1 MLEDV
6 VRKGRLLDLYGP
18 LLTEKQR
25 RCMEMYFDMDL
36 SLSEIGEELH
46 ISRQGAYDML
56 KRASHSLENYEQ
68 RLHLLARYDAVRD
81 KIDEVEWL
89 LDREEPQTL
98 ERAKQLLHEIVEVFK
113 ITYSIHIPIV
123 VFLSFTFSVTCKFD
137 RIALLLSIYQD
148 LYGFF

>member
-36 SLSEIGEELH
+36 SLSEIGEELQ

-56 KRASHSLENYEQ
+56 KRASHSLESYEQ
-68 RLHLLARYDAVRD
+68 RLRLLARFDAVREQ
-81 KIDEVEWL
+81 IDEVQGL
-89 LDREEPQTL
+89 LEAQGPKDIDK
-98 ERAKQLLHEIVEVFK
+98 AKQLLHEI
-113 ITYSIHIPIV
+113 
-123 VFLSFTFSVTCKFD
+123 
-137 RIALLLSIYQD
+137 D
-148 LYGFF
+148 L

>member
-18 LLTEKQR
+18 LLTDKQR

-81 KIDEVEWL
+81 KIDEVERL

-98 ERAKQLLHEIVEVFK
+98 ESAKQLLHEIE
-113 ITYSIHIPIV
+113 
-123 VFLSFTFSVTCKFD
+123 L
-137 RIALLLSIYQD
+137 
-148 LYGFF
+148 

>member
-56 KRASHSLENYEQ
+56 KRASI
-68 RLHLLARYDAVRD
+68 R
-81 KIDEVEWL
+81 W
-89 LDREEPQTL
+89 
-98 ERAKQLLHEIVEVFK
+98 K
-113 ITYSIHIPIV
+113 ITNSAFICWPATMRSGIR
-123 VFLSFTFSVTCKFD
+123 SMK
-137 RIALLLSIYQD
+137 
-148 LYGFF
+148 

>member
-56 KRASHSLENYEQ
+56 KPTR
-68 RLHLLARYDAVRD
+68 
-81 KIDEVEWL
+81 W
-89 LDREEPQTL
+89 
-98 ERAKQLLHEIVEVFK
+98 K
-113 ITYSIHIPIV
+113 ITNSAFICWPATMRSGIK
-123 VFLSFTFSVTCKFD
+123 SMK
-137 RIALLLSIYQD
+137 
-148 LYGFF
+148 

>member
-36 SLSEIGEELH
+36 SLSEIGEELN

-56 KRASHSLENYEQ
+56 KRASQSLEKYEQ
-68 RLHLLARYDAVRD
+68 RLHLLARYDAVRG
-81 KIDEVEWL
+81 KIDEAEAL
-89 LDREEPQTL
+89 LDREGPEKI
-98 ERAKQLLHEIVEVFK
+98 ESVKKLLHEIE
-113 ITYSIHIPIV
+113 
-123 VFLSFTFSVTCKFD
+123 L
-137 RIALLLSIYQD
+137 
-148 LYGFF
+148 

>member
-81 KIDEVEWL
+81 KIDEVEEL
-89 LDREEPQTL
+89 LEGEAPQHL
-98 ERAKQLLHEIVEVFK
+98 EKARKLLHEIE
-113 ITYSIHIPIV
+113 
-123 VFLSFTFSVTCKFD
+123 L
-137 RIALLLSIYQD
+137 
-148 LYGFF
+148 

>member
-36 SLSEIGEELH
+36 SLSEIGEELQ

-56 KRASHSLENYEQ
+56 KRASHSLESYEQ
-68 RLHLLARYDAVRD
+68 RLQLLARFEAVRD
-81 KIDEVEWL
+81 QIDEVQGL
-89 LDREEPQTL
+89 LEGRGPGDI
-98 ERAKQLLHEIVEVFK
+98 ERAKQLLHEI
-113 ITYSIHIPIV
+113 
-123 VFLSFTFSVTCKFD
+123 
-137 RIALLLSIYQD
+137 D
-148 LYGFF
+148 L

>member
-36 SLSEIGEELH
+36 SLSEIGEELQ

-56 KRASHSLENYEQ
+56 KRASHSLESYEQ
-68 RLHLLARYDAVRD
+68 RLRLLARFDAVREQ
-81 KIDEVEWL
+81 IDEVQNL
-89 LDREEPQTL
+89 LEGQGPGDI
-98 ERAKQLLHEIVEVFK
+98 ERAKQLLHEI
-113 ITYSIHIPIV
+113 
-123 VFLSFTFSVTCKFD
+123 
-137 RIALLLSIYQD
+137 D
-148 LYGFF
+148 L

>member
-36 SLSEIGEELH
+36 SLSEIGEELQ

-56 KRASHSLENYEQ
+56 KRASQSLESYEQ
-68 RLHLLARYDAVRD
+68 RLRFLARNDAVR
-81 KIDEVEWL
+81 KQIDEVQGL
-89 LDREEPQTL
+89 LDGQGYSDIEK
-98 ERAKQLLHEIVEVFK
+98 AKQLLHEI
-113 ITYSIHIPIV
+113 
-123 VFLSFTFSVTCKFD
+123 
-137 RIALLLSIYQD
+137 D
-148 LYGFF
+148 L